1 MWREV
6 LTGNNHRVLSNFIC
20 QSFNSIIKFAE
31 EKGIIQLNQNN
42 IIVLNS
48 VDVDDLSETCKLL
61 SKRFEA
67 NFEHANGQKFL
78 APLGSVIQR
87 YLFLDTSKL
96 RPRFEQE
103 AIKLWSYR
111 CLQLEII
118 CKQIGFAR
126 NVNSHN
132 QNPLNDVGYAVMLAA
147 SVMRLQELFDAEE
160 TLLPQIEQLNL
171 ICNEIL
177 AVAVQATV
185 VDASNNLGNNNAK
198 LYPTDETELQE
209 SKNASDASLAK
220 GQKTASKLEPV
231 ETIATADEYDLPI
244 VSPETL
250 PTREVKRQKLLS
262 LRENLREQLR
272 SQNLKVPRADYL
284 LTEQII
290 RELTF
295 AKIGCVED
303 IWKTPSLA
311 YLYDYKQELMLQQF
325 RIVETEL
332 LDILLQVND

>member
-1 MWREV
+1 MNDLEKFNHLWREV
-6 LTGNNHRVLSNFIC
+6 STGNNHRVLSNFIC

-67 NFEHANGQKFL
+67 NFEHTNGQKFL

-96 RPRFEQE
+96 RPRIEQD

-118 CKQIGFAR
+118 CKQIGTVAR

-132 QNPLNDVGYAVMLAA
+132 QSPLNDVGYAVMLAA

-209 SKNASDASLAK
+209 SKNASATSLAK

-231 ETIATADEYDLPI
+231 
-244 VSPETL
+244 
-250 PTREVKRQKLLS
+250 
-262 LRENLREQLR
+262 
-272 SQNLKVPRADYL
+272 
-284 LTEQII
+284 
-290 RELTF
+290 
-295 AKIGCVED
+295 
-303 IWKTPSLA
+303 
-311 YLYDYKQELMLQQF
+311 
-325 RIVETEL
+325 
-332 LDILLQVND
+332 